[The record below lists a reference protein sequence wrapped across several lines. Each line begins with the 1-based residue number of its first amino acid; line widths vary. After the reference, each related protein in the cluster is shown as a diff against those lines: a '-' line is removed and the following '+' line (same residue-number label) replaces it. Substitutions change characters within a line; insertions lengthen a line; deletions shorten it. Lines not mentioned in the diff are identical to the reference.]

1 MPEDEH
7 LHIVIQGPPAVSS
20 GPLHLKLNCFVLGDD
35 PRRVFE
41 IKIAS
46 TESVSALKKLIKDAK
61 KQFDHVDADG
71 LELRQVK
78 INYDLHLL
86 NPIGDEGVELK
97 PLTELSEV
105 FKDGVECECI
115 HVVVR
120 HPAVARYIPAVD
132 RRFAYLKKGAGTPS
146 AGAKPSAFSRKQ
158 DEQEYLCNR
167 PCTAADPVPVTLL
180 EPIFAEFVDDCQN
193 HQPTACDNEF
203 VRQLS
208 ENMSSFYSDEL
219 TRMSVF
225 WQVLRDYGITF
236 NTSIVNSTKCT
247 AVGRLLSTNGKFM
260 QVIVEGKNEIGSG
273 DAEPFAEAM
282 LYYRKFIEDSKIEM
296 VRLRSVLPCIHIIV
310 FGACIGFAGSIF
322 TEKVQSDV
330 LVSIIPLFW
339 HSTDLHMQVMAA
351 HTFGALKITIEKLT
365 HLYSQ
370 PIPPLKPED
379 PSLGC
384 PYPRSYTTS
393 SGQIQEF
400 SYDETQM
407 LRDQLIFFGELVGDA
422 AGRKICIKFV
432 RHYSREAHDFCA
444 RKGHAPELIAYKP
457 LAGGWNM
464 VIMDALDI
472 DNGRFAQRPG
482 SYRPLSAMAV
492 LDRQPLKEA
501 ITSLIQELHNYNDG
515 YVHGE
520 LRDTNLFVRDN
531 KDFMLLDFDW
541 AGPIEKARYPMYVNR
556 INIRRPDGAW
566 DGEKIVAKHDL
577 DMLEYIFHPEE
588 DGREPAAKRRRLS
601 TDEGLSM
608 AI

>member
-1 MPEDEH
+1 MTQADEH

-20 GPLHLKLNCFVLGDD
+20 GPLHLKPNCFIWGDD
-35 PRRVFE
+35 PRHIFTVNVAP
-41 IKIAS
+41 KQTVAD
-46 TESVSALKKLIKDAK
+46 LKYLIKNK
-61 KQFDHVDADG
+61 TKPEFDHVSDRYLRSNADH
-71 LELRQVK
+71 LIIWKVK

-86 NPIGDEGVELK
+86 NAIGDEGVELK
-97 PLTELSEV
+97 PLTKLSEV

-120 HPAVARYIPAVD
+120 HPAVARYIPAVARYITAVD
-132 RRFAYLKKGAGTPS
+132 RQFAYLKKGADTPS
-146 AGAKPSAFSRKQ
+146 AGAKPSAFSIKQ

-167 PCTAADPVPVTLL
+167 PHTAADPVPVTLL
-180 EPIFAEFVDDCQN
+180 EPIFAEFMDDCQN
-193 HQPTACDNEF
+193 HQQTACDNEF

-225 WQVLRDYGITF
+225 RQVLHDYGIIF
-236 NTSIVNSTKCT
+236 DASIVNSTKCT
-247 AVGRLLSTNGKFM
+247 TVGRLLSTNGKFM

-282 LYYRKFIEDSKIEM
+282 LYYRKFIEDSKIEI
-296 VRLRSVLPCIHIIV
+296 VRLRSVLPCIHIVV
-310 FGACIGFAGSIF
+310 FGACIGFAGSVF
-322 TEKVQSDV
+322 TENVQSDV
-330 LVSIIPLFW
+330 LVPIIPLFW

-351 HTFGALKITIEKLT
+351 RTFGALKIAIEKLT

-393 SGQIQEF
+393 TGQIQEF
-400 SYDETQM
+400 SYDETQS
-407 LRDQLIFFGELVGDA
+407 LRGQLIFFGKTVGDA
-422 AGRKICIKFV
+422 VGRKICIKFV

-444 RKGHAPELIAYKP
+444 SKGHAPELIAYKP
-457 LAGGWNM
+457 LAGGWN
-464 VIMDALDI
+464 VVVMDALDI
-472 DNGRFAQRPG
+472 T
-482 SYRPLSAMAV
+482 
-492 LDRQPLKEA
+492 PLKEA

-515 YVHGE
+515 YVHGD

-541 AGPIEKARYPMYVNR
+541 AGPIEKARYPIYVNR

-588 DGREPAAKRRRLS
+588 DGLEPAAKRRRLS